1 MPLVKCKVELRT
13 NYFVLSEAGNDNAN
27 YNDNADIIFT
37 IKDTNLYVSVVI
49 YQQEA
54 IKKYQNF
61 LLNDL
66 KGQFIGKNIKQKVRI
81 KIQQMNIDIFS
92 NQILLE
98 SIDYLL

>member
-1 MPLVKCKVELRT
+1 MPLVKCKVELKLKWT
-13 NYFVLSEAGNDNAN
+13 NYCDLSEAGNDNAN

-49 YQQEA
+49 YQKEA

-61 LLNDL
+61 LLNYL
-66 KGQFIGKNIKQKVRI
+66 KGQFIGTNIKQKVRI

-92 NQILLE
+92 N
-98 SIDYLL
+98 